1 MLLNNGWNSDIHTDE
16 AERGSSLMDTLS
28 CVWEWEKCL
37 TIDHVS
43 DIVIIN
49 LMGIELSEKKY
60 NWVFKSWLNWNHRL
74 ATDMR
79 WQKLMI
85 AFCKNQFI

>member
-1 MLLNNGWNSDIHTDE
+1 M
-16 AERGSSLMDTLS
+16 
-28 CVWEWEKCL
+28 CVRVRKCL

-43 DIVIIN
+43 DVMIIN
-49 LMGIELSEKKY
+49 LIGIELSEKKY
-60 NWVFKSWLNWNHRL
+60 NWVFKSWLNWNHRS
-74 ATDMR
+74 ATDMS